1 MSKYETPWSTIS
13 GILLA
18 DKSIYIK
25 NLELSYVI
33 FTICTHEH
41 TCIYFYLL
49 SSALLKCAHSEIQ
62 DSKHS

>member
-18 DKSIYIK
+18 DKSIYK
-25 NLELSYVI
+25 NLELAYVL
-33 FTICTHEH
+33 FTIWTHEH
-41 TCIYFYLL
+41 TCLCFNLL